1 MCESSK
7 KGGNAASG
15 DEIQEAKQ
23 LDTEVNGVVLHQF
36 LRVTDERGKLS
47 AVELEQV
54 LPFTPRRLFV
64 VYDVPSS
71 SLRGEHAHH
80 TCHQF
85 LVCLSG
91 TCKVMVDDGTNRQE
105 FQLDA
110 SWRGLYVPP
119 LIWAAQHSFSAEIA
133 VLVLASQAYDASD
146 YIRDYDE
153 FLRAIQKVHE

>member
-1 MCESSK
+1 MCESFK
-7 KGGNAASG
+7 KMGNTGSR
-15 DEIQEAKQ
+15 EENQEAKQ
-23 LDTEVNGVVLHQF
+23 LETDVNGVVLHQF
-36 LRVTDERGKLS
+36 IRVTDARGKLS
-47 AVELEQV
+47 AAELEQL

-91 TCKVMVDDGTNRQE
+91 ACKVIVDDGKNRQE
-105 FQLDA
+105 FQLDD

-119 LIWAAQHSFSAEIA
+119 LIWAEQHSFSTETA
-133 VLVLASQAYDASD
+133 VLVLASHAYDAAD

-153 FLRAIQKVHE
+153 FLEAHKGAK

>member
-7 KGGNAASG
+7 KGRDAASRE
-15 DEIQEAKQ
+15 EIQEAKQ
-23 LDTEVNGVVLHQF
+23 LETNVNGVVLHQF
-36 LRVTDERGKLS
+36 IRVTDARGKLS

-80 TCHQF
+80 SCHQF

-91 TCKVMVDDGTNRQE
+91 ACKVMVDDGTNRQE
-105 FQLDA
+105 FQLDV
-110 SWRGLYVPP
+110 SWSGLYVPP
-119 LIWAAQHSFSAEIA
+119 LIWAAQHSFSTETA
-133 VLVLASQAYDASD
+133 VLVLASHAYDAVD

-153 FLRAIQKVHE
+153 FLEAIKGVK